1 MKKKLAASDG
11 LMSISGDELD
21 ENTDALSSTT
31 TQSCAPSKRK
41 ARKETDDA
49 LLAGIEERGKNM
61 MAFQQKMLEHLKPSS
76 SDHERDAFVDWIRTV
91 VNELEHNLWRR
102 CQQDISSTLYRY
114 IGENDK
120 VKQQQSQVA
129 IAQPIQ
135 FPHRPQFQPLQAS
148 SPSVCSSTS
157 WQPPPSQWPTQLTS
171 NVSPWQS
178 QDPNWLSQQLIQSR
192 QQTLTPLQTTRPVSA
207 GSLMTGDWDGT
218 PRTTTV
224 SVSASPTTQ
233 GETSLTSQSSLH
245 LSDLINMSTEP
256 GLDDTQ

>member
-102 CQQDISSTLYRY
+102 CQQDINSTLYRY
-114 IGENDK
+114 IGEND
-120 VKQQQSQVA
+120 SQTTAVSGCYRSTYTVSTPTT
-129 IAQPIQ
+129 IPTPSG
-135 FPHRPQFQPLQAS
+135 FF
-148 SPSVCSSTS
+148 SVCM
-157 WQPPPSQWPTQLTS
+157 QLHFM
-171 NVSPWQS
+171 
-178 QDPNWLSQQLIQSR
+178 
-192 QQTLTPLQTTRPVSA
+192 A
-207 GSLMTGDWDGT
+207 A
-218 PRTTTV
+218 TTV
-224 SVSASPTTQ
+224 SMANTAYLKCVTLAISRSELVISAIDTVKTANLDTITAHSSCVSWIVNDR
-233 GETSLTSQSSLH
+233 GLGWYSQNDNSIGIGFSYY
-245 LSDLINMSTEP
+245 TR
-256 GLDDTQ
+256 